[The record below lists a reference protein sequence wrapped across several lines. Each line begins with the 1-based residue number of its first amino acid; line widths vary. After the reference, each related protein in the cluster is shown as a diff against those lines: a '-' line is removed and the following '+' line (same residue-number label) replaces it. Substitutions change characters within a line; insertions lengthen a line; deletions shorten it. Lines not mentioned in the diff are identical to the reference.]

1 MEAASATSDTEDK
14 EMRDTEQ
21 HASGGGDNRVCKG
34 SINCDM
40 APKAA

>member
-14 EMRDTEQ
+14 ETRDTEQ
-21 HASGGGDNRVCKG
+21 HASGGDNGVGKG
-34 SINCDM
+34 SIKGDM